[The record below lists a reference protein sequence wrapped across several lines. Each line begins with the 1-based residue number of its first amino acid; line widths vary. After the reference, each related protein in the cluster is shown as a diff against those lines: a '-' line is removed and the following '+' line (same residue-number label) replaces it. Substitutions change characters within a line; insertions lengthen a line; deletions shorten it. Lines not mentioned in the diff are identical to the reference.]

1 MRQLMHRRGFA
12 LITVL
17 WLVALLGTLA
27 AGLLQVVRREQRV
40 TENRVALTRGRWA
53 QDACLAILEARY
65 AEHADVR
72 AVDTIDLGRG
82 TWCRVRVV
90 DLASRV
96 NINTAPRAILA
107 AVLGSD
113 SLADAVE
120 RWKNRWPDST
130 AFGSVAALRLV
141 PGFEAVSESWLDS
154 NFTVE
159 GDGRLNPNLVPPRVL
174 EALPGLDAEAVHAI
188 LIGPPVSGLD
198 QLGGRISSASRRNL
212 ASAYQTLSAAL
223 TFQPAWLE
231 ARVEGGVRGMRATAE
246 ARVLLVPLESRLAMV
261 ARVPW

>member
-1 MRQLMHRRGFA
+1 MRRPTARRGFA

-27 AGLLQVVRREQRV
+27 ASLLQVVRREQRV

-65 AEHADVR
+65 AEHSDVR
-72 AVDTIDLGRG
+72 VVDTMKLGRG

-107 AVLGSD
+107 AALADD
-113 SLADAVE
+113 SLAGAVE
-120 RWKNRWPDST
+120 GWRDRRPGGM
-130 AFGSVAALRLV
+130 AFRNIAALRLV
-141 PGFEAVSESWLDS
+141 PGFEATPESWLDS

-188 LIGPPVSGLD
+188 LLGPTVTGLD

-212 ASAYQTLSAAL
+212 SSAYQTLSAAL

-231 ARVEGGVRGMRATAE
+231 ARVEGGVLGMRATAE
-246 ARVLLVPLESRLAMV
+246 ERVLLVPLESRLAIV
-261 ARVPW
+261 ARVPR